1 MAKVVTVR
9 LSDED
14 YRRISAVAKI
24 ERRPISNLMTL
35 MVVKGIEEGVYVD
48 AVEMDQITSDKRL
61 MAKLQAGHREA
72 AEGKGRWLSSES
84 SKPRS
89 FSAISSRTFEDNKLA
104 FSRS

>member
-14 YRRISAVAKI
+14 YRTIAAVAKL

-35 MVVKGIEEGVYVD
+35 MVVKGIEEGAYVD

-61 MAKLQAGHREA
+61 TAKLRAGHRDA
-72 AEGKGRWLSSES
+72 KQRKGR
-84 SKPRS
+84 
-89 FSAISSRTFEDNKLA
+89 FVG
-104 FSRS
+104 

>member
-14 YRRISAVAKI
+14 YLRISAVAKL

-48 AVEMDQITSDKRL
+48 AVEMDQVTSDKHL
-61 MAKLQAGHREA
+61 MARLKAGHRDA
-72 AEGKGRWLSSES
+72 KRRKGK
-84 SKPRS
+84 
-89 FSAISSRTFEDNKLA
+89 FVD
-104 FSRS
+104 

>member
-61 MAKLQAGHREA
+61 MAKLQAGHRDA
-72 AEGKGRWLSSES
+72 KQRKGKFVG
-84 SKPRS
+84 
-89 FSAISSRTFEDNKLA
+89 
-104 FSRS
+104 